1 MIQSAIPLVTN
12 PAAAA
17 ATYYYA
23 RSPSGRET

>member
-1 MIQSAIPLVTN
+1 MKMMRSLAVT

-23 RSPSGRET
+23 RSPYGRET

>member
-1 MIQSAIPLVTN
+1 MIQSAIRFVTT

-17 ATYYYA
+17 ATYHYA